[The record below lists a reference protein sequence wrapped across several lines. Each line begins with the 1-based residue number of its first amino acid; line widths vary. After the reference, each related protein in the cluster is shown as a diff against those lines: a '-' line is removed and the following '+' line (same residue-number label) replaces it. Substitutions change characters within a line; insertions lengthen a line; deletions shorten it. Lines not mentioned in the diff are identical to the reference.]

1 MEKQNKKEKMA
12 EYKERKVTG
21 GIYTI
26 QNSITG
32 KLLLLSTCDLQGSKN
47 RFIFS
52 QKTGSCI
59 NIKLQ
64 DDYNEYGANAF
75 VFDVLE
81 DLEKKETQT
90 AREFT
95 EDMKILLEL
104 WTEKLKDGMLY

>member
-1 MEKQNKKEKMA
+1 MA

-21 GIYTI
+21 GIYAI
-26 QNSITG
+26 KNSVTG
-32 KLLLLSTCDLQGSKN
+32 KLLLLSTCDLQGSQN
-47 RFIFS
+47 RFLFS

-64 DDYNEYGANAF
+64 DDYSKYGADAF
-75 VFDVLE
+75 VFEVLE

-90 AREFT
+90 AKEFT

-104 WTEKLKDGMLY
+104 WTEKLKDSMLY

>member
-1 MEKQNKKEKMA
+1 MEKQSKKEKMA

-21 GIYTI
+21 GIYAI
-26 QNSITG
+26 KNSVTG
-32 KLLLLSTCDLQGSKN
+32 KLLLLSTCDLQGSQN
-47 RFIFS
+47 RFLFS

-64 DDYNEYGANAF
+64 DDYSKYGADAF
-75 VFDVLE
+75 VFEVLE

-90 AREFT
+90 AKEFT

-104 WTEKLKDGMLY
+104 WTEKLKDSMLY